1 MVRAD
6 QSQTIDMG
14 MRAENIAHASD
25 DQPSGEGSSAL
36 NLTIELVEPTGSDT
50 FIATRDGDVHFT
62 ARVENNLRARTG
74 DQIAL
79 EFDMSKAH
87 FFDTDSGVRVE

>member
-1 MVRAD
+1 MRAD

-25 DQPSGEGSSAL
+25 DQSSGESTATL

-50 FIATRDGDVHFT
+50 FIATRDGDIHFT
-62 ARVENNLRARTG
+62 ARVENSLRALTG

-87 FFDTDSGVRVE
+87 FFDTNSGERVE

>member
-1 MVRAD
+1 MRAD

-25 DQPSGEGSSAL
+25 VQSSGEGSGTL

-50 FIATRDGDVHFT
+50 FIATRDGDIHFT

-87 FFDTDSGVRVE
+87 FFDTNSGERVE